1 MPELPNVQHLL
12 DEARRAADAGDLAAA
27 SALLQDAARIQEA
40 ELGPLHPEL
49 ANTLNNLGI
58 VAESQGHIGEAET
71 YYRRA
76 VAITSASLPPD
87 DPMVASSRKNLED
100 FCRERG
106 LPVEPPVSAPPVERP
121 RQTSVSVVQEH
132 ATSEAKSLP
141 PAPLMAPT
149 ELAPQPSRPA
159 SSARAVADSIG
170 DADHRLPAPADA
182 ATTKPPL
189 AIVAI
194 GVLVVVAATLLV
206 MRPSSRGE
214 SPVADRGPATAPQA
228 EPASPT
234 TPAPSPAPAPA
245 ATEKPQS
252 PAVASRDDKSSAA
265 AAKAAAPKASSGDIA
280 LVTSQL
286 CRTFSAS
293 GNWRCD
299 PAGQSVSPGAIVLYT
314 RVKSPRNAIVIHR
327 WYRGDTLRKSAR
339 LTILA
344 NSTDGYRTYS
354 RQTVK
359 SGENWRVEV
368 TDTAGDVLYE
378 QRLSVR

>member
-1 MPELPNVQHLL
+1 MSELQNVQHVI
-12 DEARRAADAGDLAAA
+12 DEARRAADAGDLTSAG
-27 SALLQDAARIQEA
+27 ALLQDAARIQEA

-58 VAESQGHIGEAET
+58 VAESQGQIGEAET

-76 VAITSASLPPD
+76 VAITSAALPPD

-100 FCRERG
+100 FCREHG
-106 LPVEPPVSAPPVERP
+106 MPIDLPVAAPSMQRTEHTSDRVIHDPAIAEAKTPAPVPVVAHTVLAPP
-121 RQTSVSVVQEH
+121 TS
-132 ATSEAKSLP
+132 T
-141 PAPLMAPT
+141 
-149 ELAPQPSRPA
+149 PA
-159 SSARAVADSIG
+159 SDTRPVADSVR
-170 DADHRLPAPADA
+170 DADDRSPSPTA
-182 ATTKPPL
+182 ATTTKRPL
-189 AIVAI
+189 AIVAM
-194 GVLVVVAATLLV
+194 GLVVLAAATLIV
-206 MRPSSRGE
+206 MRPWSKGE
-214 SPVADRGPATAPQA
+214 SPDRGHETAAPQAGEPVPSPATAA
-228 EPASPT
+228 
-234 TPAPSPAPAPA
+234 PAPAPV
-245 ATEKPQS
+245 ERPQP
-252 PAVASRDDKSSAA
+252 PAVASRDDKSGVE
-265 AAKAAAPKASSGDIA
+265 AAKPAAPPRSVSGGIT

-299 PAGQSVSPGAIVLYT
+299 PAGQSVAPGAIVLYT

-344 NSTDGYRTYS
+344 NPTDGYRTFS

-368 TDTAGDVLYE
+368 TDTAGEVLYE